1 MISQRLLPCL
11 SLSLAG
17 AVSLCAA
24 TPEEGV
30 AFFEK
35 RIRPLLAEHCYECH
49 SASAKKAKGGLRLDS
64 RDGWLKGGDSGP
76 ALIPGK
82 PDDSLLIKGVR
93 HWDKD
98 FKMPPDARLAPA
110 LVADLIEWVKL
121 GAPDPRT
128 NAPALAALAA
138 TAPAKPA
145 KPAYGIS
152 VEEGRKHWAYQPVK
166 AQPLPKLKDKS
177 WPRNDVDHFTLA
189 RMEKA
194 GVTPAPDADPRTLIR
209 RLTFDLTGLPPTSEE
224 VAAFVSDFSL
234 SHSPTFSSVSAGAG
248 EKVGNRE
255 SEQRAIAAAV
265 DRLLA
270 SPHYG
275 ERWGR
280 HWLDIVRYAD
290 TCGNASDYPVP
301 QAYKYRNYV
310 IAAFNADKPYD
321 RFIREQLAGDLLP
334 PDPKRHT
341 PDPILATGYLAIARH
356 FGGGGGEKH
365 LTIEDAIENTG
376 RAFLGLSLSCA
387 RCHDH
392 KFDPLPQ
399 TDYYALYGIFSSTT
413 FPHPGSEGMN
423 RPKDLVPLIAKA
435 ELEAVTK
442 TWKDQLAALDA
453 DVKKAEAAKATAD
466 KLTDPAEKKAKADET
481 TKAIAAAKAKH
492 KQLSET
498 VPYEL
503 AYAVADSKPANARL
517 HVRGDPKRLGE
528 EVPRRFI
535 QVLGGQT
542 LPKDCGNSGRLDLA
556 NWIADSTNPL
566 TARVLVNR
574 LWQHHFGRGLVT
586 SPNDFG
592 TRGQAPTHPELLDFL
607 ARKFIESGWSVKAMH
622 KLILT
627 SRTWTVASG
636 FPPDVEP
643 GVPPGGGNKTTVVNS
658 HAGPGGKIPPSMA
671 GGTPAATSA
680 GRGFFGLFSS
690 KPKPTATAD
699 LFAKNYTKDPHNSLW
714 WRAERRRLD
723 AESIRDALLHVSGDL
738 DATVG
743 GPHPFPPVHT
753 WGFTQHNQFFA
764 NYDNRQRTVYQ
775 MQQRL
780 RKHPFLALFDGADPN
795 SSTATREP
803 STTPL
808 QSLFM
813 MNDKFAHEQAAK
825 FAARVQ
831 QGEPDEARQVERAFL
846 ALYARPPQPDELKLA
861 TDYLTTFRAKLAAKK
876 LPADQAWPSLSRALL
891 GANEFLYVD

>member
-1 MISQRLLPCL
+1 VIS
-11 SLSLAG
+11 SLAKTVFRTLAVAGLAG
-17 AVSLCAA
+17 ALPAA

-35 RIRPLLAEHCYECH
+35 RVRPLLAEHCYECH
-49 SASAKKAKGGLRLDS
+49 GAKKAKGNLRLDS
-64 RDGWLKGGDSGP
+64 RDGWLKGGDSGT
-76 ALIPGK
+76 ALLPGK
-82 PDDSLLIKGVR
+82 PDDSLLIKGIR

-98 FKMPPDARLAPA
+98 FKMPPEKPLLPA
-110 LVADLIEWVKL
+110 QVADLIEWVKL

-128 NAPALAALAA
+128 NAPAA
-138 TAPAKPA
+138 TASAAAKPT
-145 KPAYGIS
+145 YGIS
-152 VEEGRKHWAYQPVK
+152 LEEGRKHWAYQPVK
-166 AQPLPKLKDKS
+166 PQPLPKLKDKT
-177 WPRNDVDHFTLA
+177 WPRNEVDHFTLA

-209 RLTFDLTGLPPTSEE
+209 RLTFDLTGLPPTPEE
-224 VAAFVSDFSL
+224 TEAFVKQC
-234 SHSPTFSSVSAGAG
+234 GAG
-248 EKVGNRE
+248 GKDSALRIPH
-255 SEQRAIAAAV
+255 SAWASAV

-280 HWLDIVRYAD
+280 HWLDVVRYAD

-310 IAAFNADKPYD
+310 IKAFNEDKPYD
-321 RFIREQLAGDLLP
+321 RFIREQLAGDLLNA
-334 PDPKRHT
+334 KLET
-341 PDPILATGYLAIARH
+341 PNPELVVAPGYLAIARH
-356 FGGGGGEKH
+356 FGGGKGEPH

-392 KFDPLPQ
+392 KFDPISSP
-399 TDYYALYGIFSSTT
+399 DYYALYGIFGSTT

-423 RPKDLVPLIAKA
+423 RPKDLVTLGSKSEVEAATKA
-435 ELEAVTK
+435 
-442 TWKDQLAALDA
+442 WKEQLAALDA
-453 DVKKAEAAKATAD
+453 DVKKAEAAKAVAD
-466 KLTDPAEKKAKADET
+466 KLPAESPDKKGKVDEA

-492 KQLSET
+492 KQLTET

-503 AYAVADSKPANARL
+503 AYAVADSGKPANARL
-517 HVRGDPKRLGE
+517 HVRGDPARPGE
-528 EVPRRFI
+528 EIPRRFI
-535 QVLGGQT
+535 QVLGGQP

-556 NWIADSTNPL
+556 NWIADSANPL

-586 SPNDFG
+586 TPNDFG

-607 ARKFIESGWSVKAMH
+607 AHKFVESGWSVKAMH
-622 KLILT
+622 RLILT
-627 SRTWTVASG
+627 SRTWQLASG
-636 FPPDVEP
+636 AEAVAENTAPIEKRTGF
-643 GVPPGGGNKTTVVNS
+643 
-658 HAGPGGKIPPSMA
+658 
-671 GGTPAATSA
+671 AA
-680 GRGFFGLFSS
+680 LFSGS
-690 KPKPTATAD
+690 KSKSSPASVFATNA
-699 LFAKNYTKDPHNSLW
+699 TKDPNNLLW

-723 AESIRDALLHVSGDL
+723 AESIRDALLFVSGDL
-738 DATVG
+738 DESVG
-743 GPHPFPPVHT
+743 GAHPFPPVHT

-825 FAARVQ
+825 FAARMQ

-846 ALYARPPQPDELKLA
+846 ALYARPPQADELKMA
-861 TDYLTTFRAKLAAKK
+861 TDYLAQFREKLAAKK
-876 LPADQAWPSLSRALL
+876 LPADQAWASLSRALL

>member
-1 MISQRLLPCL
+1 M
-11 SLSLAG
+11 
-17 AVSLCAA
+17 
-24 TPEEGV
+24 
-30 AFFEK
+30 
-35 RIRPLLAEHCYECH
+35 
-49 SASAKKAKGGLRLDS
+49 
-64 RDGWLKGGDSGP
+64 
-76 ALIPGK
+76 
-82 PDDSLLIKGVR
+82 
-93 HWDKD
+93 
-98 FKMPPDARLAPA
+98 
-110 LVADLIEWVKL
+110 KL

-128 NAPALAALAA
+128 NAPALAA
-138 TAPAKPA
+138 TSPAKPT
-145 KPAYGIS
+145 YGIS
-152 VEEGRKHWAYQPVK
+152 LEEGRKHWAYQPVK
-166 AQPLPKLKDKS
+166 SAPLPKLKDKA
-177 WPRNDVDHFTLA
+177 WPRNELDHFTLA

-209 RLTFDLTGLPPTSEE
+209 RLTFDLTGLPPTAEE
-224 VAAFVSDFSL
+224 TEAFVSAC
-234 SHSPTFSSVSAGAG
+234 SPI
-248 EKVGNRE
+248 GNL
-255 SEQRAIAAAV
+255 QTAMANAV

-280 HWLDIVRYAD
+280 HWLDVVRYAD

-310 IAAFNADKPYD
+310 IKSFNEDKPFD
-321 RFIREQLAGDLLP
+321 RFIREQLAGDLLNA
-334 PDPKRHT
+334 KLET
-341 PDPILATGYLAIARH
+341 PNSELVVAPGYLAIARH
-356 FGGGGGEKH
+356 FGGGKGEPH
-365 LTIEDAIENTG
+365 LTIEDSIENMG

-392 KFDPLPQ
+392 KFDPIAS

-423 RPKDLVPLIAKA
+423 RPKDLVVLGPKA
-435 ELEAVTK
+435 EVEAATK
-442 TWKDQLAALDA
+442 AWKEQLAALDA
-453 DVKKAEAAKATAD
+453 EVKKLEADKTAAD
-466 KLTDPAEKKAKADET
+466 KLTDAAAKKAKVDEL
-481 TKAIAAAKAKH
+481 TKAITAAKAKH

-503 AYAVADSKPANARL
+503 AYAVADSKPANARI
-517 HVRGDPKRLGE
+517 HVRGDPTRLGE

-535 QVLGGQT
+535 QVLGGQP

-556 NWIADSTNPL
+556 NWIADPANPL

-586 SPNDFG
+586 TPNDFG

-607 ARKFIESGWSVKAMH
+607 AKKFIESGWSVKAMH
-622 KLILT
+622 RLILT
-627 SRTWTVASG
+627 SHTWQLASG
-636 FPPDVEP
+636 PNANPFSP
-643 GVPPGGGNKTTVVNS
+643 
-658 HAGPGGKIPPSMA
+658 A
-671 GGTPAATSA
+671 GGE
-680 GRGFFGLFSS
+680 GRGSSFFGLFGRS
-690 KPKPTATAD
+690 KPSPATA
-699 LFAKNYTKDPHNSLW
+699 FAANSTKDPNNTLW

-723 AESIRDALLHVSGDL
+723 AESIRDALLFVSGDL
-738 DATVG
+738 DETVG
-743 GPHPFPPVHT
+743 GAHPFPPVHT

-813 MNDKFAHEQAAK
+813 MNDKFAHEQATK

-831 QGEPDEARQVERAFL
+831 QGEADEARQINRAFL
-846 ALYARPPQPDELKLA
+846 ALYARPPQPDELALA
-861 TDYLTTFRAKLAAKK
+861 TDYLTQFRAKLAAKK

-891 GANEFLYVD
+891 GANEFLYLD

>member
-1 MISQRLLPCL
+1 MLSQRLLTCL

-35 RIRPLLAEHCYECH
+35 RVRPLLAEHCYECH
-49 SASAKKAKGGLRLDS
+49 GPKKAKGNLRLDS
-64 RDGWLKGGDSGP
+64 RAGWAKGGDSGP
-76 ALIPGK
+76 ALVPGK

-98 FKMPPDARLAPA
+98 FQMPPDTRLAPA

-128 NAPALAALAA
+128 NAPALATAA
-138 TAPAKPA
+138 SA

-152 VEEGRKHWAYQPVK
+152 VEEGRKHWAYQPLK
-166 AQPLPKLKDKS
+166 TSPLPKLKDKS
-177 WPRNDVDHFTLA
+177 WPRNEVDHFTLA

-194 GVTPAPDADPRTLIR
+194 GVTPAPNADPRTLIR
-209 RLTFDLTGLPPTSEE
+209 RLTFDLTGLPPSPEE
-224 VAAFVSDFSL
+224 VEAFVRDFSL
-234 SHSPTFSSVSAGAG
+234 PHSPAFSPAHGAG
-248 EKVGNRE
+248 EKVSKRE
-255 SEQRAIAAAV
+255 SESRAIAAAV

-280 HWLDIVRYAD
+280 HWLDVVRYAD

-310 IAAFNADKPYD
+310 IKAFNEDKPFD
-321 RFIREQLAGDLLP
+321 RFIREQLAGDLLNS
-334 PDPKRHT
+334 KLET
-341 PDPILATGYLAIARH
+341 PNPELVVAPGYLAIARH

-399 TDYYALYGIFSSTT
+399 ADYYALYGIFSSTT

-423 RPKDLVPLIAKA
+423 RPKDLVALGPKA
-435 ELEAVTK
+435 EIEATTK
-442 TWKDQLAALDA
+442 IWKEQLAALDA
-453 DVKKAEAAKATAD
+453 DVKKAEAAKAAAD
-466 KLTDPAEKKAKADET
+466 KLTDAAEKKAKSDEA

-492 KQLSET
+492 KQASET

-503 AYAVADSKPANARL
+503 AYAVADHGKPANARL

-535 QVLGGQT
+535 QVLGGQP

-556 NWIADSTNPL
+556 NWIADPANPL
-566 TARVLVNR
+566 TARVFVNR
-574 LWQHHFGRGLVT
+574 LWQHHFGRGLVAT
-586 SPNDFG
+586 PNDFG

-607 ARKFIESGWSVKAMH
+607 AQKFIASGWSVKAMH
-622 KLILT
+622 RLILT
-627 SRTWTVASG
+627 SRTWQLASG
-636 FPPDVEP
+636 PALEGPPMP
-643 GVPPGGGNKTTVVNS
+643 PPGFGLRQSSAALDGGNASEKRQSTAAVQDAV
-658 HAGPGGKIPPSMA
+658 A
-671 GGTPAATSA
+671 PAARPA
-680 GRGFFGLFSS
+680 GSGFFGLFSKS
-690 KPKPTATAD
+690 KSSPAE
-699 LFAKNYTKDPHNSLW
+699 LFAKNSTKDPNNSLW
-714 WRAERRRLD
+714 WRADRRRLD

-743 GPHPFPPVHT
+743 GAHPFPPVHT

-764 NYDNRQRTVYQ
+764 HYDNRQRTVYQ

-795 SSTATREP
+795 SSTAVREP

-813 MNDKFAHEQAAK
+813 MNDKFAHEQATK

-831 QGEPDEARQVERAFL
+831 QGEPAEARQVERAFL
-846 ALYARPPQPDELKLA
+846 ALYARPPQPDELALA
-861 TDYLTTFRAKLAAKK
+861 TDYLANVRAKLAAKK
-876 LPADQAWPSLSRALL
+876 LPADQAWPSLARALL
-891 GANEFLYVD
+891 GANEFLYLD

>member
-1 MISQRLLPCL
+1 MVRGMTLAESRRAMLRLTPVLFQCL
-11 SLSLAG
+11 LLCFSILFAG
-17 AVSLCAA
+17 AVAVHAA

-49 SASAKKAKGGLRLDS
+49 SASAKKTKGGLRLDS
-64 RDGWLKGGDSGP
+64 RDGWVKGGDSGP
-76 ALIPGK
+76 AILPGK

-93 HWDKD
+93 HWDKE
-98 FKMPPDARLAPA
+98 FKMPEKPLAPA
-110 LVADLIEWVKL
+110 QVADLVEWVKL

-128 NAPALAALAA
+128 NAPAL
-138 TAPAKPA
+138 TTVTPS

-152 VEEGRKHWAYQPVK
+152 VEEGRKHWAYQPLK
-166 AQPLPKLKDKS
+166 SAPLPKLKDKS

-194 GVTPAPDADPRTLIR
+194 GITPAPDADPRTLIR
-209 RLTFDLTGLPPTSEE
+209 RLTFDLTGLPPTAEE
-224 VAAFVSDFSL
+224 TEAFVRD
-234 SHSPTFSSVSAGAG
+234 SSSI
-248 EKVGNRE
+248 GNRQ
-255 SEQRAIAAAV
+255 SAIANAV

-280 HWLDIVRYAD
+280 HWLDVVRYAD
-290 TCGNASDYPVP
+290 TCGNASDFPVP

-310 IAAFNADKPYD
+310 IKAFNEDKPYD
-321 RFIREQLAGDLLP
+321 RFIREQLAGDLLNA
-334 PDPKRHT
+334 KLET
-341 PDPILATGYLAIARH
+341 PNPELLVAPGYLAIARH
-356 FGGGGGEKH
+356 FGGGKGEAH

-423 RPKDLVPLIAKA
+423 RPANLVALGPKA
-435 ELEAVTK
+435 EVEAATK
-442 TWKDQLAALDA
+442 AWKEQLAALDA
-453 DVKKAEAAKATAD
+453 EVKKLEADKAAAD
-466 KLTDPAEKKAKADET
+466 KLPDAPDKKAKLDEA
-481 TKAIAAAKAKH
+481 TKAITAAKAKH
-492 KQLSET
+492 KQVSET

-517 HVRGDPKRLGE
+517 HVRGDPTRLGE
-528 EVPRRFI
+528 EVPRHFI
-535 QVLGGQT
+535 QVLGGQP
-542 LPKDCGNSGRLDLA
+542 LPKDCNNSGRLDLA

-586 SPNDFG
+586 TPNDLG
-592 TRGQAPTHPELLDFL
+592 TRGQPPSHPELLDFL
-607 ARKFIESGWSVKAMH
+607 AKKFIESGWSVKAMH

-627 SRTWTVASG
+627 SRTWQLASG
-636 FPPDVEP
+636 AEVE
-643 GVPPGGGNKTTVVNS
+643 VTPPGFGVRQSSAAFESGSAQEKRQRAAAVQDAFATT
-658 HAGPGGKIPPSMA
+658 AR
-671 GGTPAATSA
+671 PAT
-680 GRGFFGLFSS
+680 GGFFGLFRKSLPS
-690 KPKPTATAD
+690 PATV
-699 LFAKNYTKDPHNSLW
+699 FAANSTKDPNNTLW
-714 WRAERRRLD
+714 WRADRRRLD
-723 AESIRDALLHVSGDL
+723 AESIRDALLYVSGDL
-738 DATVG
+738 DETMG
-743 GPHPFPPVHT
+743 GAHPFPPVHT

-831 QGEPDEARQVERAFL
+831 QGEPDEARQIERAFL
-846 ALYARPPQPDELKLA
+846 ALYARPPQPDELAMATNYLA
-861 TDYLTTFRAKLAAKK
+861 NFRAKLTAKK
-876 LPADQAWPSLSRALL
+876 LPADQAWASLGRVLL
-891 GANEFLYVD
+891 GANEFLYLD

>member
-1 MISQRLLPCL
+1 LAWGAADGRIKARDGSQFPVKGSPAGPVISCVI
-11 SLSLAG
+11 SSLAKSVLRTLTVAG
-17 AVSLCAA
+17 LVGTLPAA

-49 SASAKKAKGGLRLDS
+49 GGKKAKGNLRLDS
-64 RDGWLKGGDSGP
+64 RDGWAKGGDSGP
-76 ALIPGK
+76 AILPGK
-82 PDDSLLIKGVR
+82 PDDSLFIKGIR

-98 FKMPPDARLAPA
+98 FKMPPEKPLLPA
-110 LVADLIEWVKL
+110 QVADLIEWVKL

-128 NAPALAALAA
+128 NAPVVTASAA
-138 TAPAKPA
+138 A

-166 AQPLPKLKDKS
+166 VQPLPKLKDRA
-177 WPRNDVDHFTLA
+177 WPRNEVDHFTLA
-189 RMEKA
+189 RMEKG

-224 VAAFVSDFSL
+224 TEAFVRAC
-234 SHSPTFSSVSAGAG
+234 SPT
-248 EKVGNRE
+248 GNRQ
-255 SEQRAIAAAV
+255 SAIAAAV

-280 HWLDIVRYAD
+280 HWLDVVRYAD

-310 IAAFNADKPYD
+310 IKAFNEDKPFD
-321 RFIREQLAGDLLP
+321 RFIREQLAGDLLNA
-334 PDPKRHT
+334 KLET
-341 PDPILATGYLAIARH
+341 PNPELVVAPGYLAIARH
-356 FGGGGGEKH
+356 FGGGKGEAH
-365 LTIEDAIENTG
+365 LTIEDSIENMG

-392 KFDPLPQ
+392 KFDPIPA

-423 RPKDLVPLIAKA
+423 RPKDLIPLTPKA
-435 ELEAVTK
+435 ELEAATK
-442 TWKDQLAALDA
+442 AWKEQLAALDA
-453 DVKKAEAAKATAD
+453 DVKKAEAAKAAAD
-466 KLTDPAEKKAKADET
+466 KLPADAPDRKAKAEEA

-492 KQLSET
+492 KQVSDT
-498 VPYEL
+498 IPYEL
-503 AYAVADSKPANARL
+503 AYAVAESKPANARL
-517 HVRGDPKRLGE
+517 HVRGDPTRLGE

-535 QVLGGQT
+535 QVLGGQP

-556 NWIADSTNPL
+556 NWIADPANPL
-566 TARVLVNR
+566 TARVFVNR

-586 SPNDFG
+586 TPNDFG

-607 ARKFIESGWSVKAMH
+607 AKKFIESGWSVKAMH
-622 KLILT
+622 RLILT
-627 SRTWTVASG
+627 SHTWQLASG
-636 FPPDVEP
+636 TEFAPANIASAEKR
-643 GVPPGGGNKTTVVNS
+643 GGF
-658 HAGPGGKIPPSMA
+658 A
-671 GGTPAATSA
+671 
-680 GRGFFGLFSS
+680 GLFSS
-690 KPKPTATAD
+690 SKAKTSPAD
-699 LFAKNYTKDPHNSLW
+699 LFAKNSAKDPNNSLW
-714 WRAERRRLD
+714 WRADRRRLD

-738 DATVG
+738 DETVG
-743 GPHPFPPVHT
+743 GAHPFPPVHT

-825 FAARVQ
+825 FATRVQ
-831 QGEPDEARQVERAFL
+831 QGEPDEARQIQRAFL
-846 ALYARPPQPDELKLA
+846 ALYARPPQADELKMA
-861 TDYLTTFRAKLAAKK
+861 TDYLAQFRTKLAAKK
-876 LPADQAWPSLSRALL
+876 LPADQAWASLSRALL

>member
-1 MISQRLLPCL
+1 MPAECRQCNPAEKPCARLRLSAVLSQRLLLCL
-11 SLSLAG
+11 LLSLAG
-17 AVSLCAA
+17 AVSVRAA

-49 SASAKKAKGGLRLDS
+49 GGKKAKGGLRLDS
-64 RDGWLKGGDSGP
+64 RDGWAKGGDSGT
-76 ALIPGK
+76 ALLPGK

-98 FKMPPDARLAPA
+98 FKMPPDTRLAQTQID
-110 LVADLIEWVKL
+110 DLIQWVKL
-121 GAPDPRT
+121 GAPDPHT
-128 NAPALAALAA
+128 NAPAVAA

-145 KPAYGIS
+145 YGIS
-152 VEEGRKHWAYQPVK
+152 LEEGRKHWAYQPVK
-166 AQPLPKLKDKS
+166 PQPLPKLKDKS
-177 WPRNDVDHFTLA
+177 WPRNELDHFTLA

-194 GVTPAPDADPRTLIR
+194 GVAPAPDADPRTFIR
-209 RLTFDLTGLPPTSEE
+209 RLTFDLTGLPPTPEE
-224 VAAFVSDFSL
+224 TEAFVRDFSL
-234 SHSPTFSSVSAGAG
+234 SHSPTFSPANGAG
-248 EKVGNRE
+248 GKASKRE
-255 SEQRAIAAAV
+255 SESRAIAAAV

-280 HWLDIVRYAD
+280 HWLDVVRYAD

-310 IAAFNADKPYD
+310 IKAFNEDKPFD
-321 RFIREQLAGDLLP
+321 RFIREQLAGDLLNA
-334 PDPKRHT
+334 KLET
-341 PDPILATGYLAIARH
+341 PNPELVVAPGYLAIARH
-356 FGGGGGEKH
+356 FGGGKGEPH

-392 KFDPLPQ
+392 KFDPVAIP
-399 TDYYALYGIFSSTT
+399 DYYALYGIFSSTT

-423 RPKDLVPLIAKA
+423 RPKDLVPLTPKA
-435 ELEAVTK
+435 ELEAATK
-442 TWKDQLAALDA
+442 AWKDQLAALDA
-453 DVKKAEAAKATAD
+453 DVKKAEAAKTAAD
-466 KLTDPAEKKAKADET
+466 KLPEAPDKKAKVDAA
-481 TKAIAAAKAKH
+481 TKAVTAAKAKH
-492 KQLSET
+492 KQVNDT

-503 AYAVADSKPANARL
+503 AYAVADSKPANARI
-517 HVRGDPKRLGE
+517 HVRGDPTRLGE

-535 QVLGGQT
+535 QVLGGQP

-556 NWIADSTNPL
+556 NWIADPANPL
-566 TARVLVNR
+566 TARVFVNR

-586 SPNDFG
+586 TPNDFG
-592 TRGQAPTHPELLDFL
+592 TRGQAPTHSELLDFL

-622 KLILT
+622 RLILT
-627 SRTWTVASG
+627 SRTWQLASSELPTSEVG
-636 FPPDVEP
+636 RA
-643 GVPPGGGNKTTVVNS
+643 VPSAP
-658 HAGPGGKIPPSMA
+658 AGRSA
-671 GGTPAATSA
+671 DPAARWGHTRPTS
-680 GRGFFGLFSS
+680 GGFFGFFRKSAPSS
-690 KPKPTATAD
+690 AD
-699 LFAKNYTKDPHNSLW
+699 LFAKNSAKDPNNTLW

-743 GPHPFPPVHT
+743 GAHPFPPVHT

-846 ALYARPPQPDELKLA
+846 ALYARPPQPDELKMA
-861 TDYLTTFRAKLAAKK
+861 TDYLAQFREKLAAKK
-876 LPADQAWPSLSRALL
+876 LPADQAWFSLSRALL

>member
-1 MISQRLLPCL
+1 MKQAARIHSW
-11 SLSLAG
+11 LAG
-17 AVSLCAA
+17 LCILGPLSIATAA

-35 RIRPLLAEHCYECH
+35 RVRPVLVEHCYECH
-49 SASAKKAKGGLRLDS
+49 SFSAKKAKGGLRLDS
-64 RDGWLKGGDSGP
+64 REGWVKGGDSGP
-76 ALIPGK
+76 AILPGK
-82 PDDSLLIKGVR
+82 PDDSLFIKGIR

-98 FKMPPDARLAPA
+98 FKMPPEKPLVPA
-110 LVADLIEWVKL
+110 QVADLIEWVKL

-128 NAPALAALAA
+128 NAPVLA
-138 TAPAKPA
+138 TAPAT

-152 VEEGRKHWAYQPVK
+152 IEEGRKHWAYQPVK
-166 AQPLPKLKDKS
+166 PQPLPKLKDKA
-177 WPRNDVDHFTLA
+177 WPSNELDHFTLA

-194 GVTPAPDADPRTLIR
+194 GVAPVPDADPRTVIR
-209 RLTFDLTGLPPTSEE
+209 RLTFDLIGLPPTAAE
-224 VAAFVSDFSL
+224 VEAFVKDC
-234 SHSPTFSSVSAGAG
+234 SAT
-248 EKVGNRE
+248 GNRQ
-255 SEQRAIAAAV
+255 SAIGNAV

-280 HWLDIVRYAD
+280 HWLDVVRYAD

-310 IAAFNADKPYD
+310 IKAFNEDKPYD
-321 RFIREQLAGDLLP
+321 RFIREQLAGDLLNA
-334 PDPKRHT
+334 KLET
-341 PDPILATGYLAIARH
+341 PNPELLIAPGYLAIARH
-356 FGGGGGEKH
+356 FGGGKGETH
-365 LTIEDAIENTG
+365 LTIEDSIENMG

-392 KFDPLPQ
+392 KFDPIPA

-413 FPHPGSEGMN
+413 YPHPGSEGMN
-423 RPKDLVPLIAKA
+423 RPKDLIPLTPKA
-435 ELEAVTK
+435 ELEAATK
-442 TWKDQLAALDA
+442 KWKDQIAALDA
-453 DVKKAEAAKATAD
+453 EIKQAEQAKAAAD
-466 KLTDPAEKKAKADET
+466 KLTDAAEKK
-481 TKAIAAAKAKH
+481 TKGAEATAAITAAKAKQ

-517 HVRGDPKRLGE
+517 HVRGDPTRLGE
-528 EVPRRFI
+528 EVPRHFI
-535 QVLGGQT
+535 QVLGGQP

-556 NWIADSTNPL
+556 NWITDATNPL

-574 LWQHHFGRGLVT
+574 LWQHHFGRGLVAT
-586 SPNDFG
+586 PNDFG
-592 TRGQAPTHPELLDFL
+592 TRGQAPTNPELLDFL
-607 ARKFIESGWSVKAMH
+607 AQKFMASGWSVKAMH
-622 KLILT
+622 RLMLT
-627 SRTWTVASG
+627 SRTWQLASG
-636 FPPDVEP
+636 AEFAPANIASAEKRT
-643 GVPPGGGNKTTVVNS
+643 GLAS
-658 HAGPGGKIPPSMA
+658 LFSGGK
-671 GGTPAATSA
+671 TSV
-680 GRGFFGLFSS
+680 S
-690 KPKPTATAD
+690 PTE
-699 LFAKNYTKDPHNSLW
+699 LFAKNSVKDPNNVLW
-714 WRAERRRLD
+714 WRADRRRLD
-723 AESIRDALLHVSGDL
+723 AESIRDALLYVSGDL
-738 DATVG
+738 DESVG
-743 GPHPFPPVHT
+743 GAHPFPPVHT

-764 NYDNRQRTVYQ
+764 VYDNRQRTVYQ

-813 MNDKFAHEQAAK
+813 MNDKFAHEEAAK

-831 QGEPDEARQVERAFL
+831 QGEPDEARQIARAFL
-846 ALYARPPQPDELKLA
+846 ALYARPPQPDELRMA
-861 TDYLTTFRAKLAAKK
+861 TDYLASLREKLAARK

>member
-76 ALIPGK
+76 ALVPGK

-98 FKMPPDARLAPA
+98 FKMPPDTRLAPA

-128 NAPALAALAA
+128 NAPALAA
-138 TAPAKPA
+138 TAPA

-177 WPRNDVDHFTLA
+177 WPRNEVDHFTLA

-209 RLTFDLTGLPPTSEE
+209 RLTFDLTGLPPTAEE
-224 VAAFVSDFSL
+224 VAAFVRDFTL
-234 SHSPTFSSVSAGAG
+234 SHSPTFSPASAAGAG
-248 EKVGNRE
+248 EKVRKRE
-255 SEQRAIAAAV
+255 SAQRAIATVV
-265 DRLLA
+265 DRLLS

-290 TCGNASDYPVP
+290 TCGNASDYPIP

-310 IAAFNADKPYD
+310 IAAFNTDKPYD
-321 RFIREQLAGDLLP
+321 RFIREQLAGDLLSA
-334 PDPKRHT
+334 KLET
-341 PDPILATGYLAIARH
+341 PNPELLVAPGYLAIARH
-356 FGGGGGEKH
+356 FGGGKGEAH

-423 RPKDLVPLIAKA
+423 RPKDLVPLVPKA

-453 DVKKAEAAKATAD
+453 EVKKAEADKATAD
-466 KLTDPAEKKAKADET
+466 KLPDAAEKKAKGDAA
-481 TKAIAAAKAKH
+481 TKAIAATKAKH

-535 QVLGGQT
+535 QVLGGQP
-542 LPKDCGNSGRLDLA
+542 LPKDSATSGRLDLA
-556 NWIADSTNPL
+556 NWIADPANPL

-586 SPNDFG
+586 TPNDFG

-607 ARKFIESGWSVKAMH
+607 AQKFIASGWSVKAMH
-622 KLILT
+622 RLILT
-627 SRTWTVASG
+627 SRTWQLASG
-636 FPPDVEP
+636 AEIPVGRDSVEP
-643 GVPPGGGNKTTVVNS
+643 HLERS
-658 HAGPGGKIPPSMA
+658 EASAASISAGGKQGSTESRP
-671 GGTPAATSA
+671 A

-690 KPKPTATAD
+690 KSKPAAAAR
-699 LFAKNYTKDPHNSLW
+699 FANNLLQDPNNSLW

-723 AESIRDALLHVSGDL
+723 AESIRDTLLHVSGEL

-743 GPHPFPPVHT
+743 GAHPFPPVHT

-831 QGEPDEARQVERAFL
+831 QGETDEARQVERAFL

-861 TDYLTTFRAKLAAKK
+861 TDYLTQFRAKLAAKK

>member
-1 MISQRLLPCL
+1 MISQRLLLLL
-11 SLSLAG
+11 SCSLAG
-17 AVSLCAA
+17 AVSVCAA

-49 SASAKKAKGGLRLDS
+49 SASAKKAKGNLRLDS
-64 RDGWLKGGDSGP
+64 RDGWAKGGDSGP
-76 ALIPGK
+76 ALVPGK

-98 FKMPPDARLAPA
+98 FKMPPDIRLSPA

-128 NAPALAALAA
+128 NAPALAVAA
-138 TAPAKPA
+138 ST

-152 VEEGRKHWAYQPVK
+152 LEEGRKHWAYQPLK
-166 AQPLPKLKDKS
+166 PQPLPKLKDSS
-177 WPRNDVDHFTLA
+177 WSRNDVDRFTLA

-209 RLTFDLTGLPPTSEE
+209 RLTFDLTGLPPTPEE
-224 VAAFVSDFSL
+224 TEAFVRDFSL
-234 SHSPTFSSVSAGAG
+234 SHSPAFSPASGAG
-248 EKVGNRE
+248 GKVSRWE
-255 SEQRAIAAAV
+255 SEQRAIAAAI

-290 TCGNASDYPVP
+290 TSGNASDYPVP

-310 IAAFNADKPYD
+310 IAAFNTDKPYD
-321 RFIREQLAGDLLP
+321 HFIREQLAGDLLHA
-334 PDPKRHT
+334 KLET
-341 PDPILATGYLAIARH
+341 PNPELLIAPGYLAIARH
-356 FGGGGGEKH
+356 FGGGRAQPH
-365 LTIEDAIENTG
+365 LLIEDVIENTG

-392 KFDPLPQ
+392 KFDPIPS
-399 TDYYALYGIFSSTT
+399 TDYYALYGIFNSTT

-423 RPKDLVPLIAKA
+423 RPADLVPLLAKA
-435 ELEAVTK
+435 ELEAATQA
-442 TWKDQLAALDA
+442 WKAQLAALEA
-453 DVKKAEAAKATAD
+453 EVKQLEAAKATAD
-466 KLTDPAEKKAKADET
+466 KLTDAAEKKAKVDEA
-481 TKAIAAAKAKH
+481 TKSIAAAKAKQ
-492 KQLSET
+492 KQVSET
-498 VPYEL
+498 LPYEL
-503 AYAVADSKPANARL
+503 AYAATEGKPSNARL
-517 HVRGDPKRLGE
+517 HVRGDPNRLGE

-535 QVLGGQT
+535 QVLGGQP

-556 NWIADSTNPL
+556 HWIADPANPL
-566 TARVLVNR
+566 TARVMVNR

-586 SPNDFG
+586 TPNDFG
-592 TRGQAPTHPELLDFL
+592 TRGKAPTHPELLDFL
-607 ARKFIESGWSVKAMH
+607 AKKFIESGWSVKAMH
-622 KLILT
+622 TLILT
-627 SRTWTVASG
+627 SRTWQLASG
-636 FPPDVEP
+636 PEANPLSPTGKEGKGEASAKQLTP
-643 GVPPGGGNKTTVVNS
+643 HPERRGGS
-658 HAGPGGKIPPSMA
+658 
-671 GGTPAATSA
+671 
-680 GRGFFGLFSS
+680 FFGLFGKS
-690 KPKPTATAD
+690 KPSPTD
-699 LFAKNYTKDPHNSLW
+699 HFAKNATKDPNNTLW
-714 WRAERRRLD
+714 WHADRRRLD

-743 GPHPFPPVHT
+743 GAHPFPPVHT
-753 WGFTQHNQFFA
+753 WSFTQHNQFFA

-831 QGEPDEARQVERAFL
+831 QGEADEARQIERAFR
-846 ALYARPPQPDELKLA
+846 ALYARPPQADEIRMA
-861 TDYLTTFRAKLAAKK
+861 TDYLASFRAKLAAKK
-876 LPADQAWPSLSRALL
+876 LSADQAWASLSRALL
-891 GANEFLYVD
+891 GANEFLYLD

>member
-1 MISQRLLPCL
+1 VLSQRLLSGL
-11 SLSLAG
+11 FATFAG
-17 AVSLCAA
+17 AASISAA

-49 SASAKKAKGGLRLDS
+49 GGKKAKGNLRLDS
-64 RDGWLKGGDSGP
+64 REGWAKGGDSGP
-76 ALIPGK
+76 AILPGK

-98 FKMPPDARLAPA
+98 FKMPPEKPLVPA
-110 LVADLIEWVKL
+110 LVADLIEWVNL

-128 NAPALAALAA
+128 NAPALAS
-138 TAPAKPA
+138 APPT

-152 VEEGRKHWAYQPVK
+152 LEEGRKHWAYQPVK
-166 AQPLPKLKDKS
+166 AQPLPKLKDKA
-177 WPRNDVDHFTLA
+177 WPRNELDHFTLA

-194 GVTPAPDADPRTLIR
+194 GVAPAPDADPRTLIR
-209 RLTFDLTGLPPTSEE
+209 RLTFDLTGLPPTPKETE
-224 VAAFVSDFSL
+224 AFVRDFSL
-234 SHSPTFSSVSAGAG
+234 SHSPTLSPAGGAG
-248 EKVGNRE
+248 GKVSRRE
-255 SEQRAIAAAV
+255 SESRAIATAV

-280 HWLDIVRYAD
+280 HWLDVVRYAD

-310 IAAFNADKPYD
+310 IKAFNEDKPYD
-321 RFIREQLAGDLLP
+321 QFIREQLAGDLLNS
-334 PDPKRHT
+334 KLET
-341 PDPILATGYLAIARH
+341 PNPELVVAPGYLAIARH
-356 FGGGGGEKH
+356 FGGGKGEAH
-365 LTIEDAIENTG
+365 LTIEDSIENMG

-413 FPHPGSEGMN
+413 YPHPGSEGMN
-423 RPKDLVPLIAKA
+423 RPANLIPLTPKA
-435 ELEAVTK
+435 ELEAATK
-442 TWKDQLAALDA
+442 AWKEQLAALDA
-453 DVKKAEAAKATAD
+453 GVKKAEAAKAVAD
-466 KLTDPAEKKAKADET
+466 KLPDAPDKKAKVDEA
-481 TKAIAAAKAKH
+481 TKGVTAAKAKH
-492 KQLSET
+492 KQASET

-517 HVRGDPKRLGE
+517 HVRGDPTRLGE

-535 QVLGGQT
+535 QVLGGQP

-566 TARVLVNR
+566 TARVMVNR

-586 SPNDFG
+586 TPNDFG

-622 KLILT
+622 RLILN
-627 SRTWTVASG
+627 SRTWSVASG
-636 FPPDVEP
+636 VSPDVEP
-643 GVPPGGGNKTTVVNS
+643 CVPPGGKNAGSRTAVANSTTP
-658 HAGPGGKIPPSMA
+658 PGGKMPPSTA
-671 GGTPAATSA
+671 GGTPAATVANRS
-680 GRGFFGLFSS
+680 FFGLFSS
-690 KPKPTATAD
+690 KPKAAATAE
-699 LFAKNYTKDPHNSLW
+699 LFAKNSAKDPNNALW
-714 WRAERRRLD
+714 WRADRRRLD
-723 AESIRDALLHVSGDL
+723 AESIRDALLYVSGDL
-738 DATVG
+738 DETMG
-743 GPHPFPPVHT
+743 GAHPFPPVHT

-831 QGEPDEARQVERAFL
+831 QGEADEARQIERAFL
-846 ALYARPPQPDELKLA
+846 ALYARPPQPDELAMA
-861 TDYLTTFRAKLAAKK
+861 TDYLAQFRAKLAAKK
-876 LPADQAWPSLSRALL
+876 LPADQAWASLSRALL
-891 GANEFLYVD
+891 GANEFLYLD

>member
-1 MISQRLLPCL
+1 MIS
-11 SLSLAG
+11 SLAKTVFRTLAVAGLAG
-17 AVSLCAA
+17 ALPAA

-35 RIRPLLAEHCYECH
+35 RVRPLLAEHCYECH
-49 SASAKKAKGGLRLDS
+49 GAKKAKGNLRLDS
-64 RDGWLKGGDSGP
+64 RDGWLKGGDSGT
-76 ALIPGK
+76 ALLPGK
-82 PDDSLLIKGVR
+82 PDDSLLIKGIR

-98 FKMPPDARLAPA
+98 FKMPPEKPLLPA
-110 LVADLIEWVKL
+110 QVADLIEWVKL

-128 NAPALAALAA
+128 NAPAA
-138 TAPAKPA
+138 TASAAAKPT
-145 KPAYGIS
+145 YGIS
-152 VEEGRKHWAYQPVK
+152 LEEGRKHWAYQPVK
-166 AQPLPKLKDKS
+166 PQPLPKLKDKT
-177 WPRNDVDHFTLA
+177 WPRNEVDHFTLA

-209 RLTFDLTGLPPTSEE
+209 RLTFDLTGLPPTPEE
-224 VAAFVSDFSL
+224 TEAFVKQC
-234 SHSPTFSSVSAGAG
+234 GAG
-248 EKVGNRE
+248 GKDSALRIPH
-255 SEQRAIAAAV
+255 SAWASAV

-280 HWLDIVRYAD
+280 HWLDVVRYAD

-310 IAAFNADKPYD
+310 IKAFNEDKPYD
-321 RFIREQLAGDLLP
+321 RFIREQLAGDLLNA
-334 PDPKRHT
+334 KLET
-341 PDPILATGYLAIARH
+341 PNPELVVAPGYLAIARH
-356 FGGGGGEKH
+356 FGGGKGEPH

-392 KFDPLPQ
+392 KFDPISSP
-399 TDYYALYGIFSSTT
+399 DYYALYGIFGSTT

-423 RPKDLVPLIAKA
+423 RPKDLVTLGSKSEVEAATKA
-435 ELEAVTK
+435 
-442 TWKDQLAALDA
+442 WKEQLAALDA
-453 DVKKAEAAKATAD
+453 DVKKAEAAKAVAD
-466 KLTDPAEKKAKADET
+466 KLPAESPDKKGKVDEA

-492 KQLSET
+492 KQLTET

-503 AYAVADSKPANARL
+503 AYAVADSGKPANARL
-517 HVRGDPKRLGE
+517 HVRGDPARPGE
-528 EVPRRFI
+528 EIPRRFI
-535 QVLGGQT
+535 QVLGGQP

-556 NWIADSTNPL
+556 NWIADSANPL

-586 SPNDFG
+586 TPNDFG

-607 ARKFIESGWSVKAMH
+607 AHKFVESGWSVKAMH
-622 KLILT
+622 RLILT
-627 SRTWTVASG
+627 SRTWQLASG
-636 FPPDVEP
+636 AEAVAENTAPIEKRTGF
-643 GVPPGGGNKTTVVNS
+643 
-658 HAGPGGKIPPSMA
+658 
-671 GGTPAATSA
+671 AA
-680 GRGFFGLFSS
+680 LFSGS
-690 KPKPTATAD
+690 KSKSSPASVFATNA
-699 LFAKNYTKDPHNSLW
+699 TKDPNNLLW

-723 AESIRDALLHVSGDL
+723 AESIRDALLFVSGDL
-738 DATVG
+738 DESVG
-743 GPHPFPPVHT
+743 GAHPFPPVHT

-825 FAARVQ
+825 FAARMQ

-846 ALYARPPQPDELKLA
+846 ALYARPPQADELKMA
-861 TDYLTTFRAKLAAKK
+861 TDYLAQFREKLAAKK
-876 LPADQAWPSLSRALL
+876 LPADQAWASLSRALL

>member
-1 MISQRLLPCL
+1 MKTENLLLTSRLTHVLSQRLLLLL
-11 SLSLAG
+11 SFSLTG

-24 TPEEGV
+24 SPEEGV

-49 SASAKKAKGGLRLDS
+49 SASAKKTKGGLRLDS
-64 RDGWLKGGDSGP
+64 RDGWAKGGESGP
-76 ALIPGK
+76 AIVPGK

-93 HWDKD
+93 HWDKE
-98 FKMPPDARLAPA
+98 FKMPPEKPLTPPQ
-110 LVADLIEWVKL
+110 VADLVQWVKL

-128 NAPALAALAA
+128 NAPALVA
-138 TAPAKPA
+138 TTAA
-145 KPAYGIS
+145 KPAYGVS

-166 AQPLPKLKDKS
+166 AQPLPKLKDKT
-177 WPRNDVDHFTLA
+177 WPRNDVDFFTFA

-194 GVTPAPDADPRTLIR
+194 GVAPAPDADPRTLIR
-209 RLTFDLTGLPPTSEE
+209 RLTFDLTGLPPTPEE
-224 VAAFVSDFSL
+224 TEAFVRAC
-234 SHSPTFSSVSAGAG
+234 SPI
-248 EKVGNRE
+248 GNRQ
-255 SEQRAIAAAV
+255 SAIANAI

-280 HWLDIVRYAD
+280 HWLDVARYAD
-290 TCGNASDYPVP
+290 TSGNASDYPVP

-310 IAAFNADKPYD
+310 IKAFNDDKPYD
-321 RFIREQLAGDLLP
+321 RFIREQLAGDLLNAKLETSNP
-334 PDPKRHT
+334 ELLVAP
-341 PDPILATGYLAIARH
+341 GYLAIARH

-376 RAFLGLSLSCA
+376 RAFLGLSISCA

-399 TDYYALYGIFSSTT
+399 NDYYALYGIFSSTT

-423 RPKDLVPLIAKA
+423 RPKDLVPLLAKA

-442 TWKDQLAALDA
+442 TWKEQLAALDA
-453 DVKKAEAAKATAD
+453 DVKKAEAAKAAAD
-466 KLTDPAEKKAKADET
+466 KLTDAAEKKAKADEA

-498 VPYEL
+498 LPYEL
-503 AYAVADSKPANARL
+503 AYAVRDAKPANARL
-517 HVRGDPKRLGE
+517 HVRGDPTRLGE
-528 EVPRRFI
+528 EIPRRFPQI
-535 QVLGGQT
+535 LGGQT
-542 LPKDCGNSGRLDLA
+542 LPKDSTTSGRLDLA

-566 TARVLVNR
+566 TARVMVNR
-574 LWQHHFGRGLVT
+574 IWQQHFGRGLVT
-586 SPNDFG
+586 TPNDFG

-607 ARKFIESGWSVKAMH
+607 AKKFIESGWSVKAMH

-627 SRTWTVASG
+627 SRTWQLASG
-636 FPPDVEP
+636 AEVAADNAAPVEKRS
-643 GVPPGGGNKTTVVNS
+643 GF
-658 HAGPGGKIPPSMA
+658 
-671 GGTPAATSA
+671 AA
-680 GRGFFGLFSS
+680 FFSS
-690 KPKPTATAD
+690 SKSKVSPAE
-699 LFAKNYTKDPHNSLW
+699 LFAKNAVKDPTNSLW
-714 WRAERRRLD
+714 WHAERRRLD
-723 AESIRDALLHVSGDL
+723 AESIRDTLLYVSGDL
-738 DATVG
+738 DETAG
-743 GPHPFPPVHT
+743 GAHPFPPVHT

-764 NYDNRQRTVYQ
+764 NYENRQRTVYQ

-780 RKHPFLALFDGADPN
+780 RKHAFLALFDGADPN

-825 FAARVQ
+825 FATRVQ
-831 QGEPDEARQVERAFL
+831 QGETDEARQIGRAFL
-846 ALYARPPQPDELKLA
+846 ALYARPPQADEVRMA
-861 TDYLTTFRAKLAAKK
+861 TDYLARFREKLTAKK
-876 LPADQAWPSLSRALL
+876 LPADQAWASLSRALL
-891 GANEFLYVD
+891 GANEFLYLD

>member
-1 MISQRLLPCL
+1 VRETAHLIPQRARPLWQSVAHSFRTLAVLLP
-11 SLSLAG
+11 
-17 AVSLCAA
+17 AVLLMPARAA

-35 RIRPLLAEHCYECH
+35 RIRPLLAEHCFECH
-49 SASAKKAKGGLRLDS
+49 GAKKSKGGLRLDS
-64 RDGWLKGGDSGP
+64 RDGWAKGGDSGP
-76 ALIPGK
+76 ALVPGK

-98 FKMPPDARLAPA
+98 FKMPPDERLSQTKI
-110 LVADLIEWVKL
+110 ADLIEWVKL

-128 NAPALAALAA
+128 NAPTA
-138 TAPAKPA
+138 TASAAAKPT
-145 KPAYGIS
+145 YGIS
-152 VEEGRKHWAYQPVK
+152 LEEGRKHWAYQPVK
-166 AQPLPKLKDKS
+166 SHPLPKLKDKA
-177 WPRNDVDHFTLA
+177 WPRNELDHFTLA

-194 GVTPAPDADPRTLIR
+194 GVAPAPDADPRTLIR
-209 RLTFDLTGLPPTSEE
+209 RLTFDLTGLPPTAEE
-224 VAAFVSDFSL
+224 TEAFVRDFSL
-234 SHSPTFSSVSAGAG
+234 SPSPTFSPASAGAG
-248 EKVGNRE
+248 EKAGKRE
-255 SEQRAIAAAV
+255 SGQRAIAAAV

-270 SPHYG
+270 SPRYG

-280 HWLDIVRYAD
+280 HWLDVVRYAD

-310 IAAFNADKPYD
+310 IKAFNEDKPFD
-321 RFIREQLAGDLLP
+321 RFIREQLAGDLLNS
-334 PDPKRHT
+334 KLET
-341 PDPILATGYLAIARH
+341 PNPELIVASGYLAIARH
-356 FGGGGGEKH
+356 FGGGKGEPH

-392 KFDPLPQ
+392 KFDPISSP
-399 TDYYALYGIFSSTT
+399 DYYALYGIFSSTT

-423 RPKDLVPLIAKA
+423 RPANLVALAPKPEVEAATKA
-435 ELEAVTK
+435 
-442 TWKDQLAALDA
+442 WKEQLAALDA
-453 DVKKAEAAKATAD
+453 DVKKAEAAKAAAD
-466 KLTDPAEKKAKADET
+466 NLPDAPDKKAKVDEA
-481 TKAIAAAKAKH
+481 TKTVNAAKAKH
-492 KQLSET
+492 KQVSDT

-503 AYAVADSKPANARL
+503 AYAVADTGKPANARL
-517 HVRGDPKRLGE
+517 HVRGDPARPGE
-528 EVPRRFI
+528 EVPRRFL
-535 QVLGGQT
+535 QVLGGQP
-542 LPKDCGNSGRLDLA
+542 LPKDCATSGRLELA
-556 NWIADSTNPL
+556 GWIADPANPL
-566 TARVLVNR
+566 TARVFVNR

-586 SPNDFG
+586 TPNDFG
-592 TRGQAPTHPELLDFL
+592 TRGQPPTHPELLDFL

-622 KLILT
+622 RLILT
-627 SRTWTVASG
+627 SRTWQLASSAESASANLASAEKHGG
-636 FPPDVEP
+636 FL
-643 GVPPGGGNKTTVVNS
+643 GLF
-658 HAGPGGKIPPSMA
+658 GKA
-671 GGTPAATSA
+671 KAAPAAV
-680 GRGFFGLFSS
+680 
-690 KPKPTATAD
+690 
-699 LFAKNYTKDPHNSLW
+699 FAANAAKDPNNALW

-723 AESIRDALLHVSGDL
+723 AESIRDALLFVSGDL
-738 DATVG
+738 DESVG
-743 GPHPFPPVHT
+743 GAHPFPPVHT

-846 ALYARPPQPDELKLA
+846 ALYARPPQPDELALA
-861 TDYLTTFRAKLAAKK
+861 TDYLSNFRAKLAAKK
-876 LPADQAWPSLSRALL
+876 LPADQAWPSLARALL
-891 GANEFLYVD
+891 GANEFLYLD